1 MELLHMLKEAIGFAT
16 VLSLNII
23 IILLL
28 SRRGFV
34 KINETFANHFVL
46 LHGEYKINGMCSS

>member
-1 MELLHMLKEAIGFAT
+1 MLKEAIGFAT